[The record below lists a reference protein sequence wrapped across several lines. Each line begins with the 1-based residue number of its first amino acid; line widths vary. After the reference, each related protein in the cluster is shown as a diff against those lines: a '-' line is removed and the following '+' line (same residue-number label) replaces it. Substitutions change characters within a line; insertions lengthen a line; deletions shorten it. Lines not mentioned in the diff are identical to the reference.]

1 MPERKD
7 TTKLFP
13 RAVDSKLKAWM
24 ETKERKPL
32 ILRGARQV
40 GKTVAVGLFAQHFDH
55 FVSLNMDLAAD
66 AELFRRRLDVRDLY
80 QAILLKHRISAS
92 SGKILLFLDEI
103 QSCPEAV
110 DSLRYFH
117 EDLPDIFV
125 VAAGSLLEIALHE
138 KHIGFPVGRVAHMF
152 MYPLSFRE
160 FLVATGAGPAIV
172 AFDTV
177 PFPAYAQPELLQL
190 FHRYALIGGMP
201 EIVAEYAK
209 NRDLTALKP
218 IYDSLLTSYLDDVSK
233 YARNTTMA
241 AVLRHCIETAPFVA
255 GQRIAFAGFGKS
267 NYRSR
272 EVGEALRTLQRAML
286 LHLLYPSV
294 GVEIPIMPDLK
305 KSPRLQFLD
314 TGLLNYFAGL
324 QDEFFRHDDLHAI
337 YKGMLAEHIV
347 GQELICL
354 EPNTRKKQCFWVR
367 DKTQSQ
373 AEVDF
378 VIQHRG
384 YVIPVEVKSGTAGK
398 LRSLHEF
405 VDRCPHG
412 YAVRLYAGPL
422 ELHPARTPTGK
433 AYHLL
438 NVPYFLASKVYK
450 YVDWMMEQR
459 GGMERPTEPSSDRA
473 GLRFGEAEP
482 THLRD

>member
-1 MPERKD
+1 MTTGKD
-7 TTKLFP
+7 KNGMFP
-13 RAVDSKLKAWM
+13 RAVDAKLKAWM
-24 ETKERKPL
+24 DTAGRKPL

-40 GKTVAVGLFAQHFDH
+40 GKTVAVKLFARHFDH
-55 FVSLNMDLAAD
+55 FINLNMDLPAD
-66 AELFRRRLDVRDLY
+66 SELFRRRLDIRDLH
-80 QAILLKHRISAS
+80 QAILLKHQISAS
-92 SGKILLFLDEI
+92 GGKTLLFLDEI

-117 EDLPDIFV
+117 EVLPEVFV
-125 VAAGSLLEIALHE
+125 IAAGSLLEIALHQ
-138 KHIGFPVGRVAHMF
+138 KHIGFPVGRVAHLF
-152 MYPLSFRE
+152 MHPLSFRE
-160 FLVATGAGPAIV
+160 FLVATAAGPVIEM
-172 AFDTV
+172 FDTV
-177 PFPAYAQPELLQL
+177 PLPAYAHPELLQQ

-201 EIVAEYAK
+201 EVVAEYAEK
-209 NRDLTALKP
+209 RDITALQP
-218 IYDSLLTSYLDDVSK
+218 VYDSLLISYLDDVPK
-233 YARNTTMA
+233 YARGTTMT
-241 AVLRHCIETAPFVA
+241 VILRHCIETAPFVA
-255 GQRIAFAGFGKS
+255 GQRITLAGFGQS

-272 EVGEALRTLQRAML
+272 EVGEALRTLERAML
-286 LHLLYPSV
+286 LYLMYPSV

-347 GQELICL
+347 GQEFLCM

-405 VDRCPHG
+405 VTRCPHSF
-412 YAVRLYAGPL
+412 AVRLYAGPL
-422 ELHPARTPTGK
+422 ILHPAQTPSGK
-433 AYHLL
+433 SYHLL
-438 NVPYFLASKVYK
+438 NVPYFLAAKIHEC
-450 YVDWMMEQR
+450 VDWMMEQIGHEAATSGR
-459 GGMERPTEPSSDRA
+459 LSENEP
-473 GLRFGEAEP
+473 
-482 THLRD
+482 

>member
-1 MPERKD
+1 MTKD
-7 TTKLFP
+7 KDMKGLFP
-13 RAVDSKLKAWM
+13 RAVDSRLKAWM
-24 ETKERKPL
+24 EAKGRKPL

-40 GKTVAVGLFAQHFDH
+40 GKTSAVKLFARHFDS
-55 FVSLNMDLAAD
+55 FVSLNLDLVAD
-66 AELFRRRLDVRDLY
+66 AELFRRRMDVRDLY
-80 QAILLKHRISAS
+80 QAILLKHRVSAS
-92 SGKILLFLDEI
+92 SGRILLFLDEI

-117 EDLPDIFV
+117 EDLPDVFV
-125 VAAGSLLEIALHE
+125 IAAGSLLEIALHE
-138 KHIGFPVGRVAHMF
+138 SHIGFPVGRVAHQF

-160 FLVATGAGPAIV
+160 FLVATDAGPALA
-172 AFDTV
+172 AFDAV
-177 PFPAYAQPELLQL
+177 PLPAYAHPELLQL
-190 FHRYALIGGMP
+190 FHRYTLIGGMP

-209 NRDLTALKP
+209 NRDLTALKSV
-218 IYDSLLTSYLDDVSK
+218 YDSLLTSYLDDVSK

-241 AVLRHCIETAPFVA
+241 AVLRHCIESAPFVA
-255 GQRIAFAGFGKS
+255 GQRIVFAGFGKS

-305 KSPRLQFLD
+305 KAPRLQFLD
-314 TGLLNYFAGL
+314 TGLLNYFVGL

-347 GQELICL
+347 GQELIGL
-354 EPNTRKKQCFWVR
+354 ESNTRKKQCFWVR

-378 VIQHRG
+378 VIQRRG
-384 YVIPVEVKSGTAGK
+384 YVIPLEVKSGTEGK

-405 VDRCPHG
+405 MDRCSHG

-422 ELHPARTPTGK
+422 ELHAARTPTGK
-433 AYHLL
+433 EYQLL
-438 NVPYFLASKVYK
+438 NLPYFLASKVNE
-450 YVDWMMEQR
+450 YVDWMIDQQR
-459 GGMERPTEPSSDRA
+459 
-473 GLRFGEAEP
+473 
-482 THLRD
+482 

>member
-1 MPERKD
+1 MSTVHEVSR
-7 TTKLFP
+7 LFP
-13 RAVDSKLKAWM
+13 RAVDSKLQEWM
-24 ETKERKPL
+24 STRGRKPL

-40 GKTVAVGLFAQHFDH
+40 GKTVAVKLFARNFKHLIA
-55 FVSLNMDLAAD
+55 LNMDLSAD
-66 AELFRRRLDVRDLY
+66 SDLFRRGLDIHDLY
-80 QAILLKHRISAS
+80 QSILLRHRISAS
-92 SGKILLFLDEI
+92 DGKILLFLDEI

-110 DSLRYFH
+110 DTLRYFH
-117 EDLPDIFV
+117 EDLPDVYLI
-125 VAAGSLLEIALHE
+125 AAGSLLEIALQDQ
-138 KHIGFPVGRVAHMF
+138 HIGFPVGRVAHLF

-160 FLVATGAGPAIV
+160 FLVATGAGPAIA

-177 PFPAYAQPELLQL
+177 PSPAYALAELLQL

-201 EIVAEYAK
+201 EVVAEYAAK
-209 NRDLTALKP
+209 RDLTALKP
-218 IYDSLLTSYLDDVSK
+218 VYDSLLTSYLDDVPK
-233 YARNTTMA
+233 YARSTTMT
-241 AVLRHCIETAPFVA
+241 AVLRHCIEAAPFVA
-255 GQRIAFAGFGKS
+255 GRRITLAGFGQS

-286 LHLLYPSV
+286 LHLLHPTV

-314 TGLLNYFAGL
+314 TGLMNYFAGL

-337 YKGMLAEHIV
+337 YKGLLAEHIV

-354 EPNTRKKQCFWVR
+354 EPNTRRKQCFWVR

-384 YVIPVEVKSGTAGK
+384 HVIPLEVKSGTAGK

-405 VDRCPHG
+405 MDRCPHG
-412 YAVRLYAGPL
+412 FAVRLYAGPL
-422 ELHPARTPTGK
+422 AQHTARTPSGK
-433 AYHLL
+433 SYALL
-438 NVPYFLASKVYK
+438 NVPYFLAAKIHEYI
-450 YVDWMMEQR
+450 DWMMEQI
-459 GGMERPTEPSSDRA
+459 GHAVDKGAPSD
-473 GLRFGEAEP
+473 EK
-482 THLRD
+482 

>member
-1 MPERKD
+1 MTEGKD
-7 TTKLFP
+7 MTGLFP
-13 RAVDSKLKAWM
+13 RAVDARLKAWM
-24 ETKERKPL
+24 ETKGRKPL

-40 GKTVAVGLFAQHFDH
+40 GKTSAVKLFARHFDS
-55 FVSLNMDLAAD
+55 FISLNLDLVAD
-66 AELFRRRLDVRDLY
+66 AALFRRRMDVRDLY

-92 SGKILLFLDEI
+92 SGRILLFLDEI

-117 EDLPDIFV
+117 EDLPDVFV
-125 VAAGSLLEIALHE
+125 IAAGSLLEIALHE
-138 KHIGFPVGRVAHMF
+138 SHIGFPVGRVAHLF

-160 FLVATGAGPAIV
+160 FLVATDAGPV
-172 AFDTV
+172 VTAFDTLPV
-177 PFPAYAQPELLQL
+177 PAYAHPELLQL
-190 FHRYALIGGMP
+190 FHRYTLIGGMP
-201 EIVAEYAK
+201 EIIAEYAK

-218 IYDSLLTSYLDDVSK
+218 VYDSLLTSYLDDVSK

-241 AVLRHCIETAPFVA
+241 AVLRHCIESAPFVA
-255 GQRIAFAGFGKS
+255 GQRIVFAGFGKS

-305 KSPRLQFLD
+305 KAPRLQFLD

-347 GQELICL
+347 GQALIGM
-354 EPNTRKKQCFWVR
+354 ESNTRKKQCFWVR
-367 DKTQSQ
+367 DKAQSQ

-378 VIQHRG
+378 VIQRRG
-384 YVIPVEVKSGTAGK
+384 YVIPLEVKSGTEGK

-405 VDRCPHG
+405 MDRCPHG

-422 ELHPARTPTGK
+422 ELHVARTPMGK
-433 AYHLL
+433 EYQLL
-438 NVPYFLASKVYK
+438 NLPYFLASKVYE
-450 YVDWMMEQR
+450 YVDWMMDQQR
-459 GGMERPTEPSSDRA
+459 
-473 GLRFGEAEP
+473 
-482 THLRD
+482 

>member
-1 MPERKD
+1 VPTEKD
-7 TTKLFP
+7 TSGMFS
-13 RAVDSKLKAWM
+13 RGVDARLLAWM
-24 ETKERKPL
+24 NTKGRKPL

-40 GKTVAVGLFAQHFDH
+40 GKTVAVRLFARHFDH
-55 FVSLNMDLAAD
+55 FVNLNMDLAAD
-66 AELFRRRLDVRDLY
+66 ADLFRRRLDIRDLY
-80 QAILLKHRISAS
+80 QAILLKRRISAS
-92 SGKILLFLDEI
+92 DGKILLFLDEI

-117 EDLPDIFV
+117 EDLPDVFV
-125 VAAGSLLEIALHE
+125 IAAGSLLEIALHE
-138 KHIGFPVGRVAHMF
+138 KHIGFPVGRVAHLF

-160 FLVATGAGPAIV
+160 FLVATDAGPLIA

-177 PFPAYAQPELLQL
+177 PIPAYSHTELLQQ

-201 EIVAEYAK
+201 EVVAEYAK
-209 NRDLTALKP
+209 NRDVTTLKP
-218 IYDSLLTSYLDDVSK
+218 VYDSLLTSYLDDVPK
-233 YARNTTMA
+233 YARNTTMT

-255 GQRIAFAGFGKS
+255 GQRITLAGFGKS

-272 EVGEALRTLQRAML
+272 EVGEAMRTLQRAML
-286 LHLLYPSV
+286 LYLLYPSV

-324 QDEFFRHDDLHAI
+324 QDEFFRHDDLQAI

-347 GQELICL
+347 GQELVCL

-378 VIQHRG
+378 VVQHRG
-384 YVIPVEVKSGTAGK
+384 HVIPVEVKSGTAGK

-405 VDRCPHG
+405 VDRCPHNF
-412 YAVRLYAGPL
+412 AVRLYAGPL
-422 ELHPARTPTGK
+422 TLHPAQTPSGK
-433 AYHLL
+433 SYHLL
-438 NVPYFLASKVYK
+438 NVPYFLAAKIHE
-450 YVDWMMEQR
+450 YVDWMMEQV
-459 GGMERPTEPSSDRA
+459 GQVVEARA
-473 GLRFGEAEP
+473 VPLECEE
-482 THLRD
+482 

>member
-1 MPERKD
+1 MPAEKN
-7 TTKLFP
+7 KSGMFP

-24 ETKERKPL
+24 DTKGRKPL
-32 ILRGARQV
+32 IVRGARQV
-40 GKTVAVGLFAQHFDH
+40 GKTVAVKLFARHFDH
-55 FVSLNMDLAAD
+55 FVNLNMDLAAD
-66 AELFRRRLDVRDLY
+66 AELFQRRLDIRDLY
-80 QAILLKHRISAS
+80 QAILLKRRISAS
-92 SGKILLFLDEI
+92 EGNILLFLDEI

-117 EDLPDIFV
+117 EVLPDVFV
-125 VAAGSLLEIALHE
+125 IAAGSLLEIALHE
-138 KHIGFPVGRVAHMF
+138 KHIGFPVGRVAHLF

-160 FLVATGAGPAIV
+160 FLVATDAGPVLA

-177 PFPAYAQPELLQL
+177 PLPAYAHPELLQQ
-190 FHRYALIGGMP
+190 FHRDTLIGGRP
-201 EIVAEYAK
+201 EVVAEDAGK
-209 NRDLTALKP
+209 QDITALKP
-218 IYDSLLTSYLDDVSK
+218 VYESLLTSYLDDVSK

-241 AVLRHCIETAPFVA
+241 AILRHCIESAPFVA
-255 GQRIAFAGFGKS
+255 GQRITLAGFGQS

-272 EVGEALRTLQRAML
+272 EIGEALRTLQRAML
-286 LHLLYPSV
+286 LHLMYPSV
-294 GVEIPIMPDLK
+294 SVEIPIMPDLK

-405 VDRCPHG
+405 LDRCPHG
-412 YAVRLYAGPL
+412 FAVRLYAGPL
-422 ELHPARTPTGK
+422 DLHPARTPAGK
-433 AYHLL
+433 SYHLL
-438 NVPYFLASKVYK
+438 NVPYFLAAKIHE
-450 YVDWMMEQR
+450 YVDWMMEQVEHAAASPTLFPES
-459 GGMERPTEPSSDRA
+459 ER
-473 GLRFGEAEP
+473 
-482 THLRD
+482 